1 MLFHLSLYEIH
12 LDLLKRSINYADG
25 DAPSNPLIEAG
36 FNNIKNG
43 DFTIDQDSS
52 HRLKLADDEISS
64 KGKDTVVGDSA
75 TLYVQID
82 SARDTFEFDEL
93 DENIVERLLPVLD
106 AIVIQRQYELDN
118 QIPDISVRLSD
129 REISALFF
137 ADVPFLVS
145 VGNDNIN
152 LHDNEVLAVGDFAT
166 MGIVFSDD
174 SNPTDLP
181 CPGNCL
187 RPYIQSVDNIR
198 KRPSV
203 NSFLPRQFLYET
215 DFFFQRYDQ
224 KMAMKVEPKYHGD
237 VFNARSSRNVVF
249 GDYMNAATL
258 GFIGGDGGIQKIY
271 VYGTYDNYEW

>member
-12 LDLLKRSINYADG
+12 LDLLKRSINYADD